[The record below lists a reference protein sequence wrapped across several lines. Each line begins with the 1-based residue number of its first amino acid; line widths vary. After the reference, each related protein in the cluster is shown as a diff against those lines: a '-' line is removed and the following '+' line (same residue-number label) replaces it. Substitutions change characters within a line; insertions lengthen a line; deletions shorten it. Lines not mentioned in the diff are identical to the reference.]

1 MTPLK
6 KGQWGTVCCVHAA
19 RAHSTQYPFTLFA
32 GHSSIDLQAVIRVDL
47 GLVDRVAQHAL
58 EQHVLYRRF
67 ALARFQC
74 YNAPTM
80 DRITFENLVDEAL
93 ESLPPEIQGWLDNV
107 AIVVG
112 ERPSP
117 QQLARAGLRP
127 NALLFGLYV
136 GVPKT
141 ERGFTYG
148 ETVPDKI
155 VIFRQPIERMCR
167 TPEEIREQVRR
178 TVLHEIGHHF
188 GLDEG
193 QLREAGV

>member
-1 MTPLK
+1 M
-6 KGQWGTVCCVHAA
+6 
-19 RAHSTQYPFTLFA
+19 
-32 GHSSIDLQAVIRVDL
+32 
-47 GLVDRVAQHAL
+47 
-58 EQHVLYRRF
+58 
-67 ALARFQC
+67 
-74 YNAPTM
+74 N
-80 DRITFENLVDEAL
+80 RIAFDNLVAEAL

-117 QQLARAGLRP
+117 DQLARVGLRP
-127 NALLFGLYV
+127 NSLLFGLYV

-141 ERGFTYG
+141 NRGFTYG

-155 VIFRQPIERMCR
+155 VIFRQPIERVCR
-167 TPEEIREQVRR
+167 TPDEIRAQVRK

-193 QLREAGV
+193 QLRAAGV